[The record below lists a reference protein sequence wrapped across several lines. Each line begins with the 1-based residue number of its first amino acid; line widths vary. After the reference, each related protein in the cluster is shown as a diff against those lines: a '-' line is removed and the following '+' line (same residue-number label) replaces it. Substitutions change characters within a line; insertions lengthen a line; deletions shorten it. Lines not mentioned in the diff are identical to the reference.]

1 MKLVLA
7 TRNLGK
13 VKELTAMICAERKH
27 KDMQI
32 LSLQDFPDA
41 PDVVEDGDTF
51 RANAAKKA
59 TVIADVTGLHTLA
72 DDAGLEVNALN
83 GAPGIH
89 SKRWAGDD
97 ATDDVRIQKLLDAIE
112 GVKDRGARFVAAI
125 AIAEPKNTQSNPSPQ
140 LDRVKVVIGKC
151 EGHIIHEPKGD
162 SGFGY
167 DPIFVPIGFD
177 KTFAE
182 LGEEVKNRISHRG
195 KALRSALKLL

>member
-13 VKELTAMICAERKH
+13 VKELTAMISAERRH
-27 KDMQI
+27 KDVLL

-41 PDVVEDGDTF
+41 PEVVEDGDTYQ
-51 RANAAKKA
+51 ANASKKA
-59 TVIADVTGLHTLA
+59 TVIADFTGLRTLA

-89 SKRWAGDD
+89 SKRWAGDNVTD
-97 ATDDVRIQKLLDAIE
+97 AVRMQKLLEAIQ
-112 GVKDRGARFVAAI
+112 GVTDRGARFVAAI
-125 AIAEPKNTQSNPSPQ
+125 ALADPKKTHNNCSHKS
-140 LDRVKVVIGKC
+140 DRVQVVIGKC
-151 EGHIIHEPKGD
+151 EGHIINEPIGD

-167 DPIFVPIGFD
+167 DPIFVPVGFD

-182 LGEEVKNRISHRG
+182 LGEEVKNRIGHRG
-195 KALRSALKLL
+195 KAFRSALKLL